1 MKKILRLSIIIGTA
15 SLCLQACK
23 KEDPIV
29 LDPPAP
35 IEIPTDPTDYKVFE
49 LEGRYHSK
57 FIYKWDRRYFGN
69 DVVIAPPNYNN
80 VLPYLDFLEKI
91 WAIPYDM
98 QVDNFMLKNM
108 PKEVVL
114 VGTTMKYESGDEI
127 GFNAAGLAI
136 SSSRI
141 ILTDLNN
148 FKPTDKVWLIN
159 SGNAWMKEQAK
170 TMHHEFAHVLDK
182 LYGRP
187 KGFDE
192 VSKGLYAG
200 SSRFDQYSLTEA
212 NSRGFWIPYGMSN
225 EAEDFAT
232 FVEGILSMQKSEY
245 LSAIQGNPLLEKK
258 YKMVYDYYK
267 ALGIDIHI
275 LQENIAQ
282 AITGYHFGVN

>member
-1 MKKILRLSIIIGTA
+1 MKQFFKLSFILALTA
-15 SLCLQACK
+15 LALPACK
-23 KEDPIV
+23 TEDPIV
-29 LDPPAP
+29 LDTPAP
-35 IEIPTDPTDYKVFE
+35 RPIPTDPTDLKVYE
-49 LEGRYHSK
+49 LEGKYRSK

-69 DVVIAPPNYNN
+69 DVVIAPPNYDN
-80 VLPYLDFLEKI
+80 VLYYLDFLEKI

-114 VGTTMKYESGDEI
+114 VGTTMKYESGDEV

-159 SGNAWMKEQAK
+159 SGMSWMKEQAK

-187 KGFDE
+187 KGFDN

-200 SSRFDQYSLTEA
+200 SSRFDQYSLAEA

-232 FVEGILSMQKSEY
+232 MVEGILSMQKADY
-245 LSAIQGNPLLEKK
+245 LATIKGNALLEKK
-258 YKMVYDYYK
+258 YAMVYDYYK

-275 LQENIAQ
+275 LQVNVDQ
-282 AITGYHFGVN
+282 AITGYHIGN